1 MLQNL
6 CDTHTH
12 TMFSRH
18 AYSTIRENVLA
29 AHDAGLDLLASTD
42 HFGNML
48 FTSNDCREFQFFNN
62 YGTWPRN
69 WAGVKLMRGLEADIV
84 DLEGHLYAW
93 DVPVEYNITLDK
105 LKHPTNLLN
114 RTIKDC
120 DYVIA
125 SIHAKDFTT
134 EATRAQMTEMY
145 IKALNHRKVL
155 MLGHI
160 GRSNLDVEFRPIVE
174 EAARLNKLIEI
185 NEHSFDMGK
194 FADRC
199 IEVAKLCMGLGCKVA
214 VNTDAHICTRIA
226 QTPRALAMLESVDF
240 PQELIAT
247 TSAETFLASY
257 YAALGNEAIQIDFDE
272 EMSA

>member
-12 TMFSRH
+12 TLYSRH

-29 AHDAGLDLLASTD
+29 AADAGLELLSSTD
-42 HFGNML
+42 HFGSML
-48 FTSNDCREFQFFNN
+48 FATSDIREYQFFNN
-62 YGTWPRN
+62 YGSWPRT
-69 WAGVKLMRGLEADIV
+69 WEGVRLMRGLEADIV
-84 DLEGHLYAW
+84 DLEGHLYGW
-93 DVPVEYNITLDK
+93 DIPVEYNITLDK
-105 LKHPTNLLN
+105 LKYPTNLLN
-114 RTIKDC
+114 RIIRDC

-125 SIHAKDFTT
+125 SIHAKDFTA

-160 GRSNLDVEFRPIVE
+160 GRSNLDVEFRPIIE
-174 EAARLNKLIEI
+174 EAARSGKLIEI
-185 NEHSFDMGK
+185 NEHSFDMGE

-199 IEVAKLCMGLGCKVA
+199 REVASLCAEVGCQVA
-214 VNTDAHICTRIA
+214 VNTDAHICTRIGKA
-226 QTPRALAMLESVDF
+226 PRALGMLESIDF

-247 TSAETFLASY
+247 RSAATFETVY
-257 YAALGNEAIQIDFDE
+257 KAALGNEAKQLSWDAE
-272 EMSA
+272 